1 MNQQYSYNAN
11 GSPLSQ
17 NEMEKDVVDS
27 AKRRYDNAKR
37 IYVPNVNING
47 SQTRK
52 LEGLRYDYERK
63 LKNYKK
69 YLNSKGGNSKEGN
82 SKGGS
87 RRRSTRKSRST
98 RMRKSRR
105 V

>member
-11 GSPLSQ
+11 GTPLSQ

-37 IYVPNVNING
+37 MYLPNVNING

-69 YLNSKGGNSKEGN
+69 YLNSKGGNSK
-82 SKGGS
+82 GGS

>member
-17 NEMEKDVVDS
+17 NEMEKDRVNS

-37 IYVPNVNING
+37 MYVPNVNING

-69 YLNSKGGNSKEGN
+69 YLNSKGGNSK
-82 SKGGS
+82 GGS